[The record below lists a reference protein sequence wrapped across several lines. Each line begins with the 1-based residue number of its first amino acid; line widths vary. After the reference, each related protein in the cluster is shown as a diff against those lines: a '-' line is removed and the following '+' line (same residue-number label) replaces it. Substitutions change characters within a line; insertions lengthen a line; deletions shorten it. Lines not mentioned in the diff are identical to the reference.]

1 MKLKLICFLFEMM
14 VYLSLSAQDSVS
26 YNKANYEAI
35 KVVKGFTIYP
45 LQKQIGY
52 RSNLTQKWFSDFKG
66 GMTYSALPFFVLEF
80 NRNFRFVN
88 NPKVKVYSGIGIT
101 FDSYVPGLQVPLG
114 IEFIPI
120 ADVKQ
125 LSIIV
130 EAKPKISLGPTNFL
144 NISFSPHL
152 GVAYYLKTKSYY
164 INKGK

>member
-1 MKLKLICFLFEMM
+1 MII
-14 VYLSLSAQDSVS
+14 YQSLNAQDSATFK
-26 YNKANYEAI
+26 NANFEATKI
-35 KVVKGFTIYP
+35 IKGFAIYP

-52 RSNLTQKWFSDFKG
+52 RSNLTKKWFSDFKG

-80 NRNFRFVN
+80 NRNCRFVN

-101 FDSYVPGLQVPLG
+101 FDSYIPGLQVPLG
-114 IEFIPI
+114 IEFIPL

-144 NISFSPHL
+144 NISFSPHI
-152 GVAYYLKTKSYY
+152 GVAYYLKSKTYY
-164 INKGK
+164 INKSK